1 MFYAVKISS
10 AIRKTLLRWQR
21 VPAYASSCRPQTL
34 VSLGTKAAPACRAWR
49 GRGETWAAV
58 RTKANR
64 HGCNLSSSPSIACT
78 LYYQILQA
86 TLQITHLAQISPVS
100 AHLTVM
106 LLMFYFTVTP
116 NLGPYCTMFCHLRCK
131 INKEEGTDYCVYKG
145 KLKCTVSVTAF
156 SSLAWQAG

>member
-1 MFYAVKISS
+1 MLKRVWLVYAVKISS

-34 VSLGTKAAPACRAWR
+34 VSLGTKAAPVRRPRR
-49 GRGETWAAV
+49 GRGKPWAAV

-64 HGCNLSSSPSIACT
+64 HGCNLSSSPSIART
-78 LYYQILQA
+78 VYYQILQA

-100 AHLTVM
+100 VHLTVM

-116 NLGPYCTMFCHLRCK
+116 NSRPYCTTFCHLRCK
-131 INKEEGTDYCVYKG
+131 INKEEGTDYRVYKG
-145 KLKCTVSVTAF
+145 S
-156 SSLAWQAG
+156 

>member
-1 MFYAVKISS
+1 MQLKISS
-10 AIRKTLLRWQR
+10 AIRKTLLRRQR
-21 VPAYASSCRPQTL
+21 VPVYASSCRPQTP
-34 VSLGTKAAPACRAWR
+34 VSLGTEAAPVWRPWR
-49 GRGETWAAV
+49 GGGKPRAAV

-78 LYYQILQA
+78 LYYHVLQA

-116 NLGPYCTMFCHLRCK
+116 NLRPYCTMFCHLRCK
-131 INKEEGTDYCVYKG
+131 INKEEGADYCVYK
-145 KLKCTVSVTAF
+145 
-156 SSLAWQAG
+156 